1 MLQSSLFDKLIVKWG
16 EEMDIEQIAL
26 KLQETDDRSHRNEGR
41 IKKLE
46 EDQEAIQE
54 LTKSVA
60 LMAKEMEYMNKSVS
74 TLTSKV
80 DAIEKKPAQ
89 RWDNIVDK
97 VIWAVLGAAIAY
109 ILAGVGL

>member
-46 EDQEAIQE
+46 EDQEAIH
-54 LTKSVA
+54 
-60 LMAKEMEYMNKSVS
+60 
-74 TLTSKV
+74 
-80 DAIEKKPAQ
+80 
-89 RWDNIVDK
+89 
-97 VIWAVLGAAIAY
+97 
-109 ILAGVGL
+109 

>member
-1 MLQSSLFDKLIVKWG
+1 
-16 EEMDIEQIAL
+16 
-26 KLQETDDRSHRNEGR
+26 
-41 IKKLE
+41 
-46 EDQEAIQE
+46 
-54 LTKSVA
+54 
-60 LMAKEMEYMNKSVS
+60 MAKEMEYMNKSVS